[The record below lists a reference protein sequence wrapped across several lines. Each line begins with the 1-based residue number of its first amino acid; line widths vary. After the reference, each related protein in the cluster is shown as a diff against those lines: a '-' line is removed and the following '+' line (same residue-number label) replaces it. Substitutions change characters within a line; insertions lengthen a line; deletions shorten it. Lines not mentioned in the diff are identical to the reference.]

1 LIGLL
6 RAFGVVVQEIPL
18 GFRLFTVKGTA
29 VTGSL
34 LGMAFEPSL
43 LLAAAG
49 MIVGLRVSASMLLGS
64 LVNYL
69 LLTPWVLG
77 LPSWS
82 EPPKHFW
89 GEMEVMLSS
98 PDTIALVRVTR
109 WSLWLGSALML
120 TAGLTS
126 FALGWRTI
134 VRALLGTR
142 RTREGVDHDPL
153 GALEVPLSWM
163 LGGGIPVALALVLL
177 AWLAFGIAPWLGLVA
192 VVLSFALGLVACRAT
207 GETDTTPIGA
217 MGKLTQLVYAV
228 IAPANTSVNLL
239 TAGITAGAAGSA
251 ADLLTDLKSGY
262 LLGAKPRQQFLAQ
275 LFGVF
280 FGVVAVVPA
289 WYLLVPNRA
298 ALEAF
303 NSPATSMWAAVAS
316 ALSLGIQTIPE
327 SARLSIVVGGLL
339 GIGLPLAERWLPP
352 KARVWVPSAMGL
364 GLAFV
369 VPFANSLAF
378 FWGAVVAAIWSRVHP
393 ASAARYVVPIASG
406 VVAGE
411 SLAAALYAMASNLGL
426 GAP

>member
-1 LIGLL
+1 
-6 RAFGVVVQEIPL
+6 
-18 GFRLFTVKGTA
+18 

-34 LGMAFEPSL
+34 LGMAVEPSL

-49 MIVGLRVSASMLLGS
+49 MIVGLRVSVSMLLGS

-69 LLTPWVLG
+69 VLTPWVLG
-77 LPSWS
+77 LPTWA
-82 EPPKHFW
+82 EPSKHFL
-89 GEMEVMLSS
+89 GEMEVVLSR
-98 PDTIALVRVTR
+98 TGAIELVRVTR

-120 TAGLTS
+120 TAGLTA

-134 VRALLGTR
+134 LRALRGARPRHEGT
-142 RTREGVDHDPL
+142 DHDPVA
-153 GALEVPLSWM
+153 ALEVPLSWL
-163 LGGGIPVALALVLL
+163 LGGGIPVALAMVLL
-177 AWLAFGIAPWLGLVA
+177 SWLAFGIAPWLGLIA
-192 VVLSFALGLVACRAT
+192 VGLSFALGLVACRAT

-228 IAPANTSVNLL
+228 MAPANTSTNLL

-275 LFGVF
+275 LLGVF

-303 NSPATSMWAAVAS
+303 NAPATSMWAAVAS
-316 ALSLGIQTIPE
+316 ALSVGIHTIPA
-327 SARLSIVVGGLL
+327 SARLAIVIGGLL
-339 GIGLPLAERWLPP
+339 GIGLPLAEHLLPRR
-352 KARVWVPSAMGL
+352 ARVWVPSAMGL

-369 VPFANSLAF
+369 VPFANSFAF
-378 FWGAVVAAIWSRVHP
+378 FVGAVVAALWSWLRP
-393 ASAARYVVPIASG
+393 ASAARYVIPIASG

-411 SLAAALYAMASNLGL
+411 SLAAALYAIASNLGWVR
-426 GAP
+426 